1 MVLFAILQ
9 WIENALQMGLVYV
22 NAGVLRI
29 ELHRG
34 SDSKHRFRQTRGLI
48 RLRPSVRLGQIEG
61 AAEFAVIE
69 QDEMVQ

>member
-1 MVLFAILQ
+1 MVLFTILQ

-22 NAGVLRI
+22 FNGILTI

-69 QDEMVQ
+69 PDEMVQ

>member
-9 WIENALQMGLVYV
+9 WIENALQMGLRRV
-22 NAGVLRI
+22 NTGIRKT
-29 ELHRG
+29 EPHRR

-61 AAEFAVIE
+61 AAELAVIE
-69 QDEMVQ
+69 PDEMVQ

>member
-22 NAGVLRI
+22 IAGILTI

-34 SDSKHRFRQTRGLI
+34 SDSKHRFRQTRGVI

-69 QDEMVQ
+69 PDEMVQ

>member
-1 MVLFAILQ
+1 MVFFTILQ

-22 NAGVLRI
+22 ITGILTI

-34 SDSKHRFRQTRGLI
+34 SDSKHRFGQTRGLI

-69 QDEMVQ
+69 PDEMVQ

>member
-1 MVLFAILQ
+1 MVLFTILQ

-22 NAGVLRI
+22 ITGILTI
-29 ELHRG
+29 ELHRR

-48 RLRPSVRLGQIEG
+48 RLRPSVRLGQIKG

-69 QDEMVQ
+69 PDEMVQ